1 MASFVIP
8 VKAQELDLSGIEL
21 PSIPT
26 ITKPINQMTKPE
38 LQVKIQEIM
47 TAIQQ
52 LQTILAQALQQGS
65 GISNIPSSY
74 SFSANLKYG
83 TSSTEVIYLQIFL
96 NADPDTRVS
105 NTGWGSPGQ
114 ESMYFGSKT
123 KQAVI
128 KFQEKYASEIL
139 TPWKLS
145 KGTGFVGQ
153 TTRDKINQL
162 LEQYRSGIAPG
173 ETLTY
178 CGDGIIQTPNGKGI
192 YEVCDS
198 TNLKSQTCYGL
209 GYASGTLSCSSDCIT
224 YNTANCSG
232 GGGVSPI
239 EPEPEPG
246 PQCGDNTDNTCPSGC
261 THAQDTDCT
270 YCGDNIL
277 QRPNNEGILEVCDN
291 NRLNSETCITKGFIG
306 GTLQCSS
313 NCLTF
318 NTASCTSLTS
328 PTNYAPI
335 LNTISSKSTNENQAI
350 TFTISATDPNNDP
363 LTYSVQNRPSGA
375 SFNAA
380 TRTFS
385 WTPSY
390 AQSGTYNVT
399 FIVSDSKLTDT
410 ETITITVIN
419 VNRAPTLT
427 SIGSKIVTAGNNLQ
441 FTVSATDQ
449 DGDTLTYS
457 SQNLPSGAAFNS
469 LTRTFSWTPSLNQAG
484 SYNLTFRVSD
494 GSLSDSET
502 ITITVESAPYCGDGQ
517 CNGSENC
524 SSCPQDCG
532 ECPSVNNPPVLNTIG
547 NKNINERQTLS
558 FTISATDPDGDV
570 LNYSV
575 QNRPLGST
583 YVNQTFS
590 WTPSYD
596 QSGTYNVTFIVS
608 DSKLTDTET
617 ITIIVYDVNRA
628 PILSSIGNK
637 SINENGTLSFT
648 ISAADPDNDPLFY
661 SIQNRPSGASFNAV
675 TGAFTWTP
683 SYDQSGTYDVT
694 FIVSDAEYTDQETI
708 TITVS
713 NINRAP
719 VLTSIGDKTA
729 TTGTSLTFTVSAT
742 DPDNNILTYSASNLP
757 SGATFN
763 TSTKTFSWASASTGT
778 YTSTFIVSDGALTD
792 TETITIT
799 VSLGQMT
806 LSVDLTVS
814 TNSSTWQNSLSGTAP
829 LTGVDLRA
837 VISGTAT
844 GTINYSFDCNNDGV
858 WDSPDNSEYK
868 GITQTTKEFTNGCSY
883 LNPGT
888 YTAKVM
894 VERNVAIPV
903 QDTVT
908 ITVNPAAPIC
918 GDGSCNGAETCSTCP
933 QDCGECSP
941 LPQDYVSYWKFEGNA
956 NDEKGVNNGTLT
968 GNAGI
973 GIDSEKGNILSL
985 DGNGDYVGVA
995 DSSSLDIGDQISLSV
1010 WVKLNSYSSW
1020 SKLIIKPYQADA
1032 DPWELYTIDLGGNG
1046 NTPRFILTDGIPGGN
1061 SAILVHNSTI
1071 SLNQWYHIVGTYN
1084 GNTAN
1089 LYINGNFVTNQS
1101 ANFDIGI
1108 NNTSLGIGGF
1118 GTYCV
1123 NGLMDDVMIYNR
1135 ALTAAEVSDIYDVQ
1149 KVEPTVPVC
1158 GNNIKETGELCD
1170 GTDLAG
1176 ETCVSQG
1183 YDSGTLFCLS
1193 NCSGFN
1199 TNSCES
1205 VICTDECSPSGSTQ
1219 CSGAAGYQTCGDY
1232 DADPCLEWSSVTNCA
1247 GGEVCS
1253 GGVCVSSG
1261 DTFYV
1266 DKNSLGGSCL
1276 NSYTR
1281 AQNDISHPWCA
1292 IQHAADVVVA
1302 GDTIL
1307 VRAGDYSSEGIISVN
1322 RGGTT
1327 GNIITI
1333 KSEPR
1338 RQAVL
1343 TRLNINFPYIRI
1355 SGFEITN
1362 DLGITNGNGI
1372 VINGDNIEIID
1383 NYIHHI
1389 DYMGISVSG
1398 AKNNIYISDNY
1409 MYYIGF
1415 GMNINGNNWIVE
1427 NNEIERL
1434 VQVVLMSAGGHDA
1447 DYSRFFG
1454 INNIIRNNYFHGTLQ
1469 SEIGDAHTDCFQ
1481 TYNIGGSF
1489 AHNVTIEKNICTG
1502 FFGQGVIART
1512 ETTGYLTGLKIKN
1525 NIFAGNGANAWGV
1538 MGQNLEDVVIVNNVI
1553 SNIRWYG
1560 VGLNDASDNAVI
1572 MNNIFYNIA
1581 GEVYYSQ
1588 GANFNGDYNIIYG
1601 GGSTP
1606 HLGTHDLV
1614 GVNPLFVNP
1623 AIFDFRLQNNSPAI
1637 NAGINTSIY
1646 GVIEDIVGT
1655 SRPQGAGYD
1664 IGAYEYEY
1672 TGPSCGDGVCE
1683 AGENCPTD
1691 VGGCADNVCY
1701 EPTCINGCS
1710 QAAVIYG
1717 GNDEGCL
1724 SPNICNGAGNC
1735 ITDPCAGI
1743 AQCSDYTVQNECEN
1757 NDCVVTGSCQ
1767 WNAGVCEPASIPIT
1781 TSVSQFGITW
1791 TFSGS
1796 VEYGQFANGDY
1807 WVVGPVTI
1815 ININPASGND
1825 GTGRIVNGSMINPSP
1840 TSGYLQGYDSTMYG
1854 SYGPQYY
1861 TPSLNV
1867 ARPNGQQLSSSN
1879 PLTIQTGSLVS
1890 TIGLSPSHEL
1900 YGRTVLQTAAVL
1912 TVLSSPVP
1920 EGSFRPPYSGSD
1932 KTIKFNKNQLDYSSL
1947 ARLAPVASTP
1957 RLEQQQGDGI
1967 YDSVERMFERP
1978 WLDHIPLYGG
1988 MGRQHHPTDN
1998 MPNYGGHSTGIGAEV
2013 GIGALMLNL
2022 DYTNQQKETLLI
2034 RYVQTGID
2042 QYGIIQDGG
2051 RDNFIGTGAQTPGH
2065 KLPILFAGVILNDNN
2080 MRNIGSVS
2088 GEYLYSG
2095 SYGPGN
2101 PPPDYVHFGE
2111 DDQTFYVAQLDVD
2124 VTHSGS
2130 WNPDSRDA
2138 QRIPYDTGDIGLP
2151 EWGITHAVGPGHS
2164 NKYWG
2169 TAYRTIAGP
2178 SFPGM
2183 VLATHI
2189 MDIRDLWNHDAL
2201 FDYTDRYV
2209 DVESGYVPTLFVRNM
2224 WNTYRDNY
2232 GCVWTRYNQSDIY
2245 SNGHNPCE

>member
-1 MASFVIP
+1 MRYIIISSVVILMASFVFP
-8 VKAQELDLSGIEL
+8 AHAQSLEDIDL
-21 PSIPT
+21 PSMPT
-26 ITKPINQMTKPE
+26 IDKPIKDMTIPE
-38 LQVKIQEIM
+38 LRAKISEIL
-47 TAIQQ
+47 AVIQQ
-52 LQTILAQALQQGS
+52 LQDILAQLAGQPDIS
-65 GISNIPSSY
+65 GIPSNY
-74 SFSANLKYG
+74 TFDTNLKYG
-83 TSSTEVIYLQIFL
+83 TLSQDIKYLQIFL
-96 NADPDTRVS
+96 NADPSTQVS
-105 NTGWGSPGQ
+105 QTSYGSPGN
-114 ESMYFGSKT
+114 ETIYFGPKT
-123 KQAVI
+123 LKAVI
-128 KFQEKYASEIL
+128 RFQEKYASEVL
-139 TPWKLS
+139 SPWNIS
-145 KGTGFVGQ
+145 NGTGYVG
-153 TTRDKINQL
+153 TSTRKKINQL

-173 ETLTY
+173 EPLTY

-209 GYASGTLSCSSDCIT
+209 GYVSGTLSCSSDCIT

-232 GGGVSPI
+232 GGRVPPI
-239 EPEPEPG
+239 DPDPDPEPG
-246 PQCGDNTDNTCPSGC
+246 PRCGDNTDNTCPSGC
-261 THAQDTDCT
+261 VHAQDTDCT

-277 QRPNNEGILEVCDN
+277 QRPNNEGILEICDN
-291 NRLNSETCITKGFIG
+291 SRLNNETCITQGFTG
-306 GTLQCSS
+306 GALLCSS

-318 NTASCTSLTS
+318 NIANCTSIT
-328 PTNYAPI
+328 PPINHAPI
-335 LNTISSKSTNENQAI
+335 LNTISNKAISENQSLAFI
-350 TFTISATDPNNDP
+350 VSATDPDNDP
-363 LTYSVQNRPSGA
+363 LTYSVQSRPSGA

-380 TRTFS
+380 TGTFT

-390 AQSGTYNVT
+390 AQSGTYALT
-399 FIVSDSKLTDT
+399 FTVSDSKLTDT
-410 ETITITVIN
+410 ETITITVSNI
-419 VNRAPTLT
+419 NRAPVLT
-427 SIGSKIVTAGNNLQ
+427 SIG
-441 FTVSATDQ
+441 
-449 DGDTLTYS
+449 
-457 SQNLPSGAAFNS
+457 
-469 LTRTFSWTPSLNQAG
+469 
-484 SYNLTFRVSD
+484 
-494 GSLSDSET
+494 
-502 ITITVESAPYCGDGQ
+502 
-517 CNGSENC
+517 
-524 SSCPQDCG
+524 
-532 ECPSVNNPPVLNTIG
+532 
-547 NKNINERQTLS
+547 NK
-558 FTISATDPDGDV
+558 F
-570 LNYSV
+570 
-575 QNRPLGST
+575 
-583 YVNQTFS
+583 
-590 WTPSYD
+590 
-596 QSGTYNVTFIVS
+596 
-608 DSKLTDTET
+608 
-617 ITIIVYDVNRA
+617 
-628 PILSSIGNK
+628 
-637 SINENGTLSFT
+637 INENGALSFT

-661 SIQNRPSGASFNAV
+661 SIQNRPSGASFNAA
-675 TGAFTWTP
+675 TGTFTWTP
-683 SYDQSGTYDVT
+683 SYAQSGTYNVT
-694 FIVSDAEYTDQETI
+694 FIVSDTEYTDTETI
-708 TITVS
+708 TITVN

-719 VLTSIGDKTA
+719 VLTSIGNKSITVNTA
-729 TTGTSLTFTVSAT
+729 LTFTISAQ
-742 DPDNNILTYSASNLP
+742 DPDNDPLTYSAANLP

-763 TSTKTFSWASASTGT
+763 AFTKTFSWTPSQIGS
-778 YTSTFIVSDGALTD
+778 YNVTFIVSDGALTD
-792 TETITIT
+792 METITIT
-799 VSLGQMT
+799 VFIGAQNYTLAVNAANGTVTKNPNQTNYASGTQVTLTATPAAGYTFSSWSGDLTGTTNPAIITMNSNKTITANFNQTT

-814 TNSSTWQNSLSGTAP
+814 TDSSTWQNSLSGTAP

-837 VISGTAT
+837 VVSGTAT
-844 GTINYSFDCNNDGV
+844 GTINYSFDCNNDDI
-858 WDSPDNSEYK
+858 WDSPDNPEYK

-908 ITVNPAAPIC
+908 ITVNPVTPIC

-933 QDCGECSP
+933 QDCGPCFIENT
-941 LPQDYVSYWKFEGNA
+941 YY
-956 NDEKGVNNGTLT
+956 
-968 GNAGI
+968 
-973 GIDSEKGNILSL
+973 IDT
-985 DGNGDYVGVA
+985 A
-995 DSSSLDIGDQISLSV
+995 
-1010 WVKLNSYSSW
+1010 
-1020 SKLIIKPYQADA
+1020 
-1032 DPWELYTIDLGGNG
+1032 NG
-1046 NTPRFILTDGIPGGN
+1046 NDNNDGSYNTPWR
-1061 SAILVHNSTI
+1061 TI
-1071 SLNQWYHIVGTYN
+1071 TFAKN
-1084 GNTAN
+1084 A
-1089 LYINGNFVTNQS
+1089 
-1101 ANFDIGI
+1101 
-1108 NNTSLGIGGF
+1108 
-1118 GTYCV
+1118 
-1123 NGLMDDVMIYNR
+1123 
-1135 ALTAAEVSDIYDVQ
+1135 
-1149 KVEPTVPVC
+1149 
-1158 GNNIKETGELCD
+1158 
-1170 GTDLAG
+1170 
-1176 ETCVSQG
+1176 
-1183 YDSGTLFCLS
+1183 
-1193 NCSGFN
+1193 
-1199 TNSCES
+1199 
-1205 VICTDECSPSGSTQ
+1205 
-1219 CSGAAGYQTCGDY
+1219 
-1232 DADPCLEWSSVTNCA
+1232 
-1247 GGEVCS
+1247 
-1253 GGVCVSSG
+1253 VSSG
-1261 DTFYV
+1261 DT
-1266 DKNSLGGSCL
+1266 
-1276 NSYTR
+1276 
-1281 AQNDISHPWCA
+1281 I
-1292 IQHAADVVVA
+1292 I
-1302 GDTIL
+1302 
-1307 VRAGDYSSEGIISVN
+1307 VRPGDYSSEGTISLTN
-1322 RGGTT
+1322 GGAA
-1327 GNIITI
+1327 GNMITI

-1338 RQAVL
+1338 RQAVIAK
-1343 TRLNINFPYIRI
+1343 LNINAPYIRI
-1355 SGFEITN
+1355 EAFEITN
-1362 DLGITNGNGI
+1362 DIDGREGGGII
-1372 VINGDNIEIID
+1372 INSDNIEIID

-1389 DYMGISVSG
+1389 WYMGISSPG
-1398 AKNNIYISDNY
+1398 SNNVYIADNY
-1409 MYYIGF
+1409 MYHVGF
-1415 GMNINGNNWIVE
+1415 GMVIDGNDWIVE

-1434 VQVVLMSAGGHDA
+1434 FQSVPIAQGGSDA
-1447 DYSRFFG
+1447 DFSRFFG
-1454 INNIIRNNYFHGTLQ
+1454 RNHIIRNNYFHGNVQ

-1481 TYNIGGSF
+1481 TYNVGGSF
-1489 AHNVTIEKNICTG
+1489 AHNITIEKNRCEG
-1502 FFGQGVIART
+1502 FFIQGVIART
-1512 ETTGYLTGLKIKN
+1512 STTGYLTDIKIRN
-1525 NIFAGNGANAWGV
+1525 NIFAGNGNNAWGV

-1588 GANFNGDYNIIYG
+1588 GANLNGDYNIIYG

-1606 HLGTHDLV
+1606 HIGAHDLV

-1623 AIFDFRLQNNSPAI
+1623 AIFDFRLQSNSPAI

-1655 SRPQGAGYD
+1655 FRPQGAGYD

-1672 TGPSCGDGVCE
+1672 TRPSCGDGVCG
-1683 AGENCPTD
+1683 AGENCPAD
-1691 VGGCADNVCY
+1691 AGNCADNICY
-1701 EPTCINGCS
+1701 EPTCINGCG
-1710 QAAVIYG
+1710 QTAVIYG
-1717 GNDEGCL
+1717 GNDESCL
-1724 SPNICNGAGNC
+1724 SPNMCNGAGNC
-1735 ITDPCAGI
+1735 IAGPCAGI
-1743 AQCSDYTVQNECEN
+1743 TQCSGYTVQNECEN
-1757 NDCVVTGSCQ
+1757 NDCGVTGSCQ

-1781 TSVSQFGITW
+1781 TSISQFGITW

-1932 KTIKFNKNQLDYSSL
+1932 KTIKFNKNQLDHSSL

-1998 MPNYGGHSTGIGAEV
+1998 MPNYGGHSTGVGAEV

-2051 RDNFIGTGAQTPGH
+2051 RENFIGAGAQTPGH

-2124 VTHSGS
+2124 ATHSAA
-2130 WNPDSRDA
+2130 WRPDARDA
-2138 QRIPYDTGDIGLP
+2138 QQIPYDTGDIGLP
-2151 EWGITHAVGPGHS
+2151 EWGIVHADGPERS
-2164 NKYWG
+2164 NKYWV

-2201 FDYTDRYV
+2201 FDYTDRYM